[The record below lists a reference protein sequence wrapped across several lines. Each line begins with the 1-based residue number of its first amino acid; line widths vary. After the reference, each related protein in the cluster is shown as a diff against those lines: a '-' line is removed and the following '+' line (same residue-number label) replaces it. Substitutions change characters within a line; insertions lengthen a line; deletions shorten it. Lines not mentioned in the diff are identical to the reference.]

1 METIDVSNALNIPL
15 LYLNKLARNS
25 DKLYYSYYIK
35 KKSGKFRAIDS
46 PNKEL
51 KGVQRWINTNYLDRI
66 VLPDCVHGF
75 RKNHSIRTNA
85 SPHLGRKYIYCIDL
99 KDFFPTI
106 TFSTVQNLFKKLSFS
121 DEASTVLANL
131 CTYKGYLPQGAVTSP
146 SISNIIF
153 STIDDQIQ
161 SLCSKKRVS
170 YTRYADDLSFSS
182 NNKQV
187 LIETVDI
194 VKSEIISKSIF
205 KINETKSRLM
215 SGQKANIV
223 TGLRL
228 NSNKLSIGNKKK
240 KLLRAKLHDYII
252 NNNTTDENKLLGD
265 LAFLRSI
272 EQTTYN
278 NFKKYIEKLKNRK
291 TNN

>member
-1 METIDVSNALNIPL
+1 METIDISNALKIPL

-35 KKSGKFRAIDS
+35 KKSGKFRTIDS

-51 KGVQRWINTNYLDRI
+51 KGVQRWINTYYLDQI

-106 TFSTVQNLFKKLSFS
+106 TFSDVQSLFKSLGFS
-121 DEASTVLANL
+121 DDASTVLANL

-146 SISNIIF
+146 SISNIVF
-153 STIDDQIQ
+153 SSIDKEIQ
-161 SLCSKKRVS
+161 SLCSKRRVN

-187 LIETVDI
+187 LVEVVDL
-194 VKSEIISKSIF
+194 VKSEIISKSTF
-205 KINETKSRLM
+205 NINETKSRLM

-223 TGLRL
+223 TGIRL
-228 NSNKLSIGNKKK
+228 NSNKLSIGNRKK

-252 NNNTTDENKLLGD
+252 NENTTDESKLLGD

-272 EQTTYN
+272 EPTTYDD
-278 NFKKYIEKLKNRK
+278 FKKYIIKLKNKK

>member
-1 METIDVSNALNIPL
+1 
-15 LYLNKLARNS
+15 
-25 DKLYYSYYIK
+25 
-35 KKSGKFRAIDS
+35 
-46 PNKEL
+46 
-51 KGVQRWINTNYLDRI
+51 
-66 VLPDCVHGF
+66 
-75 RKNHSIRTNA
+75 
-85 SPHLGRKYIYCIDL
+85 
-99 KDFFPTI
+99 
-106 TFSTVQNLFKKLSFS
+106 
-121 DEASTVLANL
+121 VLANL

-240 KLLRAKLHDYII
+240 KITKGKI
-252 NNNTTDENKLLGD
+252 T
-265 LAFLRSI
+265 
-272 EQTTYN
+272 
-278 NFKKYIEKLKNRK
+278 
-291 TNN
+291 